1 MFKFGDKVK
10 QTDEKYPYLTINGAV
25 GVVVGSAAGA
35 NDMYI
40 RVCFENKRWGTLL
53 FLERELTHV

>member
-10 QTDEKYPYLTINGAV
+10 QTDEEYPYLTINGAV

-40 RVCFENKRWGTLL
+40 RVWFGNQGWGTWL

>member
-1 MFKFGDKVK
+1 MFKFGDKDK

-35 NDMYI
+35 NDSYI
-40 RVCFENKRWGTLL
+40 RVCFEDKDWNTWL
-53 FLERELTHV
+53 FLEEELTHV

>member
-10 QTDEKYPYLTINGAV
+10 QTNEEYPYLTINGAV
-25 GVVVGSAAGA
+25 GVVIGLKEGV
-35 NDMYI
+35 NDSYI